1 MVPAAPPGVNL
12 DPKKSS
18 YKKLSKFL
26 CQKEKA
32 GIIKVKELTKG
43 QSLCLESSSTLYVT
57 CACLSVCASS
67 CSRIKLKEGSGAIC
81 NSIHGVRTLCRLSIR
96 SLKISQQ
103 HRKYKQRQVTTK
115 DQKFASRQ
123 KRSLQLWPGSFCV
136 RDTLYQE

>member
-67 CSRIKLKEGSGAIC
+67 CSKIKLTEGAIC
-81 NSIHGVRTLCRLSIR
+81 NSIHGVWTLCRLSIG
-96 SLKISQQ
+96 SLKINQ
-103 HRKYKQRQVTTK
+103 
-115 DQKFASRQ
+115 
-123 KRSLQLWPGSFCV
+123 
-136 RDTLYQE
+136 